1 MAHKNK
7 FGLLTTGRQW
17 CLGCCFAYMS
27 KYSPGHTTIITGFII
42 CCCRHFALY
51 TATTCC
57 ANKWTLLKN
66 NWNPLLQYCFQ
77 IFTSTRRQPGKMRKT
92 SVDPPGHFPSFHF
105 VRMQQSQ
112 LVPSLLRENLLKQ
125 KCVNQSI
132 AGRQTV
138 RV

>member
-1 MAHKNK
+1 
-7 FGLLTTGRQW
+7 
-17 CLGCCFAYMS
+17 
-27 KYSPGHTTIITGFII
+27 
-42 CCCRHFALY
+42 
-51 TATTCC
+51 
-57 ANKWTLLKN
+57 
-66 NWNPLLQYCFQ
+66 
-77 IFTSTRRQPGKMRKT
+77 MRKT

-112 LVPSLLRENLLKQ
+112 LVPFLLRENLLEQ